1 VLSLGID
8 LGGTKISL
16 AVLDEGGAELYRDRQ
31 STPRGEYLR
40 ILELIEAMVN
50 QAEKRLGRI
59 DSIGIGTP
67 GSASLATGLM
77 RNANSVWL
85 NGMPFQGDIEAQ
97 LGREVAIAND
107 ANCFVLSET
116 TDGAARGASVAF
128 GVILGTGVG
137 GGLVVEGRLL
147 EGFNRI
153 AGEWGHNP
161 LPDPQGADRPEP
173 PCYCGRT
180 GCIETYLSGPG
191 LQASYHRA
199 TGQSVAG
206 EEIVARAARAERAA
220 REVLDHYADQLAKS
234 LGTVV
239 NLFDPEVI
247 VLGGGLSRIGALYET
262 VPRIWG
268 RYIFSDSVRTRLVPP
283 VWGDDSGVRGA
294 ARLTHSKALS
304 PKEPSPL
311 GAAPRAGV

>member
-1 VLSLGID
+1 MLSLGID

-31 STPRGEYLR
+31 STPRGEYLQ
-40 ILELIEAMVN
+40 ILELIETMVS
-50 QAEKRLGRI
+50 QAEKRLGRV

-85 NGMPFQGDIEAQ
+85 NGMPFQRDIEAR

-137 GGLVVEGRLL
+137 GGLVVQGRLL
-147 EGFNRI
+147 EGCNRI

-161 LPDPQGADRPEP
+161 LPNPGSEDRPEP
-173 PCYCGRT
+173 TCYCGRT

-191 LQASYHRA
+191 LKASYRRA
-199 TGQSVAG
+199 TGQSASG
-206 EEIVARAARAERAA
+206 EEIVARAARDEPAA
-220 REVLDHYADQLAKS
+220 LKVLDHYADQLAKS
-234 LGTVV
+234 LGTVI

-294 ARLTHSKALS
+294 ARLRSSKGSS
-304 PKEPSPL
+304 PIDPSSS
-311 GAAPRAGV
+311 GASPGASA